1 MRQTAK
7 RCGRWL
13 AVLLVLG
20 ILIGCRWVF
29 PRRDR
34 IAGEAGT
41 VTTAQSVTEAQGRN
55 QCGGCSAAYLLRAD
69 GKDIT
74 GAEAYAEIPLKLPN
88 GYLLPQGIRSYL
100 RQEGYPAVMRRG
112 TPDQLC
118 ARLREGLPVIALI
131 QEGEAL
137 HYVAVVGCDSE
148 SLYLA
153 DSLCPPAEGYNRVVS
168 REEFARLQQIGLPGF
183 EEVYITAAP
192 DR

>member
-34 IAGEAGT
+34 IAGETGT

-100 RQEGYPAVMRRG
+100 RQEGYPGGDAPGHPRS
-112 TPDQLC
+112 
-118 ARLREGLPVIALI
+118 A
-131 QEGEAL
+131 
-137 HYVAVVGCDSE
+137 
-148 SLYLA
+148 
-153 DSLCPPAEGYNRVVS
+153 LCPAPGGAAGDCPDPGGGG
-168 REEFARLQQIGLPGF
+168 AALCGGGGL
-183 EEVYITAAP
+183 
-192 DR
+192 

>member
-34 IAGEAGT
+34 VAGEAGT

-131 QEGEAL
+131 QEGPERYRL
-137 HYVAVVGCDSE
+137 
-148 SLYLA
+148 LLFI
-153 DSLCPPAEGYNRVVS
+153 YNRTGEDEKNAPYS
-168 REEFARLQQIGLPGF
+168 RTLYRAGKSFRRLSSGSRPGSD
-183 EEVYITAAP
+183 AA
-192 DR
+192 DGVQH

>member
-7 RCGRWL
+7 RCGRRL

-20 ILIGCRWVF
+20 ILIGCRWVL

-88 GYLLPQGIRSYL
+88 GYL

-183 EEVYITAAP
+183 EEIYITAAP